1 MMKIL
6 TKSKRVWVDRRK
18 PKVIQGNAI
27 NPNVSIEIRYYQ
39 QLKTYIDFMTKE
51 VEREIKELF
60 KSDAAANYYAMDDTL
75 SSQAR
80 ILTNALL
87 KRYTSKFSKIAKP
100 LAERFANGV
109 DGASSKQVHNSL
121 QKLSGGLSLPTANL
135 DGQLKEMLSATIT
148 ENVSLITSIPERYLK
163 QVQGAVMRSITTD
176 NGLQDLVPFLAKQ
189 KDITLRKAQLM
200 ALDQNRKAMN
210 GLSRGRMQ
218 NLGLKKFKWL
228 HTGGSNEPRKMHQD
242 MSGNIYSFDD
252 PPEIDEDGTKGF
264 PGQAINCRCRMVP
277 VIEFPEEN
285 KNDV

>member
-1 MMKIL
+1 MKIL
-6 TKSKRVWVDRRK
+6 TQRKQAWVDRRR
-18 PKVIQGNAI
+18 PKLVQGNPI
-27 NPNVSIEIRYYQ
+27 NPNVAVEIRYYQ
-39 QLKTYIDFMTKE
+39 ELQKYIDFMTSE
-51 VEREIKELF
+51 VDREIKELF
-60 KSDAAANYYAMDDTL
+60 KSETADKYYAMDDTI

-87 KRYTSKFSKIAKP
+87 KRFTSKFTKIAKP

-121 QKLSGGLSLPTANL
+121 QKLSGGLSLSTANL

-163 QVQGAVMRSITTD
+163 QVQGAVMRSITTG

-210 GLSRGRMQ
+210 GLSRARMQ

-228 HTGGSNEPRKMHQD
+228 HTGGSNEPRRLHQD

-252 PPEIDEDGTKGF
+252 PPVIDEVTGEKGF
-264 PGQAINCRCRMVP
+264 PGQAINCRCRMLP
-277 VIEFPEEN
+277 VIEFQEEN
-285 KNDV
+285 